1 MIFNCNISPV
11 SNDLI
16 VTLRRALLNGSRLA
30 MSSGAGFENF
40 APRALL
46 WSGFE
51 TAYIFSLPIPARPNR
66 PTPKRSMVDG
76 SGMADVVM
84 LNV

>member
-16 VTLRRALLNGSRLA
+16 VTLRRALLNDSRLA

-51 TAYIFSLPIPARPNR
+51 SVVKGAYNLIIFTLQ
-66 PTPKRSMVDG
+66 
-76 SGMADVVM
+76 
-84 LNV
+84 